1 EDMRFLR
8 VTYERLLQ
16 EDSGTHWL
24 NDTHWVHHTD
34 ILPGAGRRAPGAWGR
49 ALRGPPHPSCRDHVP
64 RVPWAVPRVPKAVMV
79 SSGPCLRPQ
88 VPPGCPRG
96 CSPPRNDT
104 CVCVCPP
111 LPQFRKK
118 RLRFGRSRIHEWG
131 LFAMEPIAA
140 DEMVIEYVGQ
150 NIRQV

>member
-49 ALRGPPHPSCRDHVP
+49 ALRGV
-64 RVPWAVPRVPKAVMV
+64 VV
-79 SSGPCLRPQ
+79 G
-88 VPPGCPRG
+88 
-96 CSPPRNDT
+96 
-104 CVCVCPP
+104 
-111 LPQFRKK
+111 
-118 RLRFGRSRIHEWG
+118 
-131 LFAMEPIAA
+131 
-140 DEMVIEYVGQ
+140 YVGAGGGGTGVGAVGVGDVGFGDVGTGVGDVGGPNRVLSERRSEQ
-150 NIRQV
+150 RRLLSAIGSAALLDSDLLKLNQLK